1 MKRRNESIIN
11 QNKPSGSYCK
21 STAVVRF
28 PYGKL
33 FGWLLL
39 LLIGG
44 MFVYRLSET
53 GGKSTEIACL
63 WAMGISVSAA
73 LAGLVSVYKVWGRA
87 LMWVLLGVFLS
98 GAIRLLIGAVG
109 VVIII
114 AFTATDKMS
123 FVGFLALFYVVF
135 LAMDTWLALWVLR
148 NTKIEDENKTMA
160 IHGNVW
166 DIVGKYRSAQ

>member
-1 MKRRNESIIN
+1 
-11 QNKPSGSYCK
+11 
-21 STAVVRF
+21 
-28 PYGKL
+28 
-33 FGWLLL
+33 
-39 LLIGG
+39 
-44 MFVYRLSET
+44 
-53 GGKSTEIACL
+53 
-63 WAMGISVSAA
+63 MGISVSAA